1 MATSFIKSFME
12 AVNPAAANATKRTQN
27 PQDPTIEG
35 MKQPEMASNAL
46 LDVTSKEALE
56 EWPMRPEI
64 IVIPQTQIS
73 QMDDVNVLEI
83 PADEVAPEDLPEQVI
98 VHRCIPVESV
108 EESSIDPD
116 PILTTI
122 DETGPGVDDIT
133 GDAKLFKES
142 ATEYQLAYQF
152 LDKKYSEQAVLVLE
166 ASEALKA
173 SQSHVEEL
181 QKEMDALKQNCE
193 SDIQLAVGGA
203 VLQYEQRLTSEQS

>member
-1 MATSFIKSFME
+1 ME
-12 AVNPAAANATKRTQN
+12 AVNPAAAKATKKVQN
-27 PQDPTIEG
+27 PQDPGIKR
-35 MKQPEMASNAL
+35 MKRPETASNAL

-56 EWPMRPEI
+56 EWPAGPKI
-64 IVIPQTQIS
+64 IVIPQTQMS
-73 QMDDVNVLEI
+73 QMDNVNVLEI
-83 PADEVAPEDLPEQVI
+83 PADEVAPEDLPERVI
-98 VHRCIPVESV
+98 VHRHIPVESD

-133 GDAKLFKES
+133 GDAKLFQEA
-142 ATEYQLAYQF
+142 ATEYQLAYQS

-181 QKEMDALKQNCE
+181 QKEMDALKTK
-193 SDIQLAVGGA
+193 L
-203 VLQYEQRLTSEQS
+203 